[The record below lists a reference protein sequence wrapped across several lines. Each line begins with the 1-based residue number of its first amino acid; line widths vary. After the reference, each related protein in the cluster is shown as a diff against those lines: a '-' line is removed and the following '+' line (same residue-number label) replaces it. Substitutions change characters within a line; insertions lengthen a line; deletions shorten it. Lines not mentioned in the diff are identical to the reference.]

1 LRFYL
6 TIEALGLQHVKF
18 ILNILNICVFCTFM
32 RKAGNF
38 EKEGTVFLK
47 KASGLGAGPVHKKL
61 ALYNK

>member
-1 LRFYL
+1 
-6 TIEALGLQHVKF
+6 
-18 ILNILNICVFCTFM
+18 M